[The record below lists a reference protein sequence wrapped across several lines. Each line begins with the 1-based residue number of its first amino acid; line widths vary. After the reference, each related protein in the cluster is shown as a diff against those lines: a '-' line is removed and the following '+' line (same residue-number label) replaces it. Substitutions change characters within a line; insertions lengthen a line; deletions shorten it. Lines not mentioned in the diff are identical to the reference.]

1 MPKRTLKKKAPG
13 VFQLHIQL
21 RGASPAIWRRLL
33 VPSSITLAE
42 LHPVL
47 NEAMGWSDSHLH
59 QFVLGDRV
67 FGDPETDDTGELEY
81 EDEGKARL
89 EDLLGAGS
97 TIHYEY
103 DFGDGWVHAVKVEK
117 ALEPDEC
124 VTYPLCIGGARACPP
139 EDCGGLPGYERLLET
154 LSNPKAQEHHDILR
168 WVGGYFD
175 PEGFDVNRTNF
186 ALHDLPR

>member
-1 MPKRTLKKKAPG
+1 MPKRTPKKKALG

-21 RGASPAIWRRLL
+21 REVSPSIWRRLL

-47 NEAMGWSDSHLH
+47 NEAMGWTDSHLH

-81 EDEGKARL
+81 ENEGKARI
-89 EDLLGAGS
+89 EDLLGAGQ
-97 TIHYEY
+97 TIRYEY
-103 DFGDGWVHAVKVEK
+103 DFGDSWVHTVKVEK
-117 ALEPDEC
+117 ALELDER

-154 LSNPKAQEHHDILR
+154 LGNQKAPDHDDMLR

-175 PEGFDVNRTNF
+175 PEGFDVNRTNA